1 MRSIV
6 HLGFNLT
13 FERHERTYAILG
25 YVTGQVG
32 LAALFDL
39 KDLSAR

>member
-1 MRSIV
+1 MVHRV
-6 HLGFNLT
+6 HLGFSLT

-32 LAALFDL
+32 LAALSDA
-39 KDLSAR
+39 KDLSVR